1 MIDIADRP
9 EIAPELR
16 LVPHAF
22 RRTFGRPAAGVWYA
36 PGVLNL
42 LGGALKVHA
51 KWGAIVAGDRRD
63 DGLLELVSVNRP
75 TERALLPSGDVPA
88 WAAPLSGSS
97 GGATLMCS
105 IDLPQGSGLSAG
117 EALRT
122 AVALALRDLTGT
134 PDVCDEGLLHP
145 PEVDEGALHRFLVVD
160 TRVRRPEPQV
170 ERAYVY
176 EGGDLGAALT
186 AYHRAQ
192 DPDPEQDAVVEA
204 ALAAGA
210 RGASMLLDPPGR
222 PAVALVDADLV
233 PAVKKAITK
242 AVQIPPRYLTIAP
255 SRLSTE
261 ALR

>member
-1 MIDIADRP
+1 MMDIADRP

-63 DGLLELVSVNRP
+63 DGKLELVSVNRP
-75 TERALLPSGDVPA
+75 TERALLPSDDVPA
-88 WAAPLSGSS
+88 WAAGLEAT

-105 IDLPQGSGLSAG
+105 VDLPQGSGLSAS
-117 EALRT
+117 EALKT
-122 AVALALRDLTGT
+122 AVALALRDLAGT
-134 PDVCDEGLLHP
+134 AHEE
-145 PEVDEGALHRFLVVD
+145 PEAVELDLPGQRLLVVD
-160 TRVRRPEPQV
+160 TRIRRSEPQV
-170 ERAYVY
+170 ERPYAPHTD
-176 EGGDLGAALT
+176 DLGAALT
-186 AYHRAQ
+186 AYHHVQ
-192 DPDPEQDAVVEA
+192 HPDPEQNAVVYA

-210 RGASMLLDPPGR
+210 RGASMLIDPPGR

-242 AVQIPPRYLTIAP
+242 AVDVPPRYLTIVP
-255 SRLSTE
+255 S
-261 ALR
+261 ALNSFSVA

>member
-22 RRTFGRPAAGVWYA
+22 RRTFGRPAEGVWYA

-42 LGGALKVHA
+42 LGGAVRVPA

-63 DGLLELVSVNRP
+63 DGKLELVSVNRP
-75 TERALLPSGDVPA
+75 TERALLPSGEVPA
-88 WAAPLSGSS
+88 WAAPVAGSS

-105 IDLPQGSGLSAG
+105 VDLPQGSGLSAG

-122 AVALALRDLTGT
+122 AVNLALRDLAGA
-134 PDVCDEGLLHP
+134 PDNRDEGRLHP

-160 TRVRRPEPQV
+160 TRVRRAKPQV
-170 ERAYVY
+170 ERPYTRHTD
-176 EGGDLGAALT
+176 DLGAALT
-186 AYHRAQ
+186 AYHQVQ
-192 DPDPEQDAVVEA
+192 DPDPEQDAVVRA

-210 RGASMLLDPPGR
+210 RGASMLIDPPGR

-242 AVQIPPRYLTIAP
+242 AVEVPPRYLTIVPAP
-255 SRLSTE
+255 FKTAASR
-261 ALR
+261 

>member
-1 MIDIADRP
+1 MTDIADRP
-9 EIAPELR
+9 ELAPELR

-42 LGGALKVHA
+42 LGGAVKVPA

-63 DGLLELVSVNRP
+63 DGRLELVSVNRP
-75 TERALLPSGDVPA
+75 TERALLPSDDIPA
-88 WAAPLSGSS
+88 WAAGVEAK
-97 GGATLMCS
+97 GGAALMCS
-105 IDLPQGSGLSAG
+105 VDLPQGSGLSAA

-122 AVALALRDLTGT
+122 AVGLALHDLAGERFEE
-134 PDVCDEGLLHP
+134 PR
-145 PEVDEGALHRFLVVD
+145 PEVLDLPGQRLLVVD
-160 TRVRRPEPQV
+160 TRIRRPEPQV
-170 ERAYVY
+170 EQPYVR
-176 EGGDLGAALT
+176 GTDDLGAALT
-186 AYHRAQ
+186 AYHHAQ
-192 DPDPEQDAVVEA
+192 NPDPEQDAVVQA

-210 RGASMLLDPPGR
+210 RGASLLIDPPGR

-242 AVQIPPRYLTIAP
+242 AVEIPPRYLTIVPA
-255 SRLSTE
+255 LFNTV

>member
-1 MIDIADRP
+1 MTDLADRP
-9 EIAPELR
+9 ELAPELR

-22 RRTFGRPAAGVWYA
+22 RRTFGRPAVGVWYA

-42 LGGALKVHA
+42 LGGAVKVNA

-75 TERALLPSGDVPA
+75 TERALLPSEEDVPA
-88 WAAPLSGSS
+88 WAAGVEAT
-97 GGATLMCS
+97 GGAALMCS
-105 IDLPQGSGLSAG
+105 VDLPQGSGLSAA

-122 AVALALRDLTGT
+122 AVALALKDLAGEQ
-134 PDVCDEGLLHP
+134 CEEP
-145 PEVDEGALHRFLVVD
+145 PAQALDLPGQRLLVVD
-160 TRVRRPEPQV
+160 TRIRRQEPQV
-170 ERAYVY
+170 ERPYTRQA
-176 EGGDLGAALT
+176 EDLGVALT
-186 AYHRAQ
+186 AYHEAQ

-210 RGASMLLDPPGR
+210 RGASMLIDPPGR

-242 AVQIPPRYLTIAP
+242 AVEIPPRYLTIAP
-255 SRLSTE
+255 GPFKAAASR
-261 ALR
+261 

>member
-1 MIDIADRP
+1 MTDIADRP

-22 RRTFGRPAAGVWYA
+22 RRTFGRPAEGVWYA

-42 LGGALKVHA
+42 LGGAVKVPA

-63 DGLLELVSVNRP
+63 DGRLELVSVNRP
-75 TERALLPSGDVPA
+75 TERALLPSDDVPA
-88 WAAPLSGSS
+88 WACGVDTT
-97 GGATLMCS
+97 GGAALMCS
-105 IDLPQGSGLSAG
+105 VDLPRGSGLSAS

-122 AVALALRDLTGT
+122 AVALALADLAGEEFEE
-134 PDVCDEGLLHP
+134 P
-145 PEVDEGALHRFLVVD
+145 GAEALDLPGQRLLVVD
-160 TRVRRPEPQV
+160 TRVRRAEPQV
-170 ERAYVY
+170 ERPYTPRTD
-176 EGGDLGAALT
+176 DLGAELT

-192 DPDPEQDAVVEA
+192 DPDPEQDAVVRA

-210 RGASMLLDPPGR
+210 RGASMLVDPPGR

-233 PAVKKAITK
+233 PAVRK
-242 AVQIPPRYLTIAP
+242 AVTRAVEIPPRYLTIVPGPFKPA
-255 SRLSTE
+255 

>member
-1 MIDIADRP
+1 MDIADRP

-42 LGGALKVHA
+42 LGGAVKVHA

-63 DGLLELVSVNRP
+63 DGKLELVSVNRP
-75 TERALLPSGDVPA
+75 TERALLPSDDVPA
-88 WAAPLSGSS
+88 WAAGLEAT
-97 GGATLMCS
+97 GGAALMCS
-105 IDLPQGSGLSAG
+105 VDLPQGSGLSAG

-122 AVALALRDLTGT
+122 AVELALRDFSGEDL
-134 PDVCDEGLLHP
+134 DDP
-145 PEVDEGALHRFLVVD
+145 PMNVLDLPGQRLLVVD
-160 TRVRRPEPQV
+160 TRIRRPEPQV
-170 ERAYVY
+170 ERRFVQDCD
-176 EGGDLGAALT
+176 DLGAALT
-186 AYHRAQ
+186 AYHRVQ

-210 RGASMLLDPPGR
+210 RGASMLIDPPGR

-242 AVQIPPRYLTIAP
+242 AVDVPPRYLTIVPGPFRTA
-255 SRLSTE
+255 

>member
-22 RRTFGRPAAGVWYA
+22 RRTFGRPAQGVWYA

-42 LGGALKVHA
+42 LGGRVKVHA
-51 KWGAIVAGDRRD
+51 KWGAIVAGDQRD
-63 DGLLELVSVNRP
+63 DGRLELVSVNRP
-75 TERALLPSGDVPA
+75 TERALLPSDEIPA
-88 WAAPLSGSS
+88 WAVPVAGTE

-105 IDLPQGSGLSAG
+105 VDLPQGSGLAAG

-122 AVALALRDLTGT
+122 AVGLALRDLAGSAYVE
-134 PDVCDEGLLHP
+134 PRAAELDLPGQRL
-145 PEVDEGALHRFLVVD
+145 LVVD
-160 TRVRRPEPQV
+160 TRIRRDEPQV
-170 ERAYVY
+170 ERPYVWD
-176 EGGDLGAALT
+176 GDDLGAALT
-186 AYHRAQ
+186 AYHHVQ
-192 DPDPEQDAVVEA
+192 DPDPEQDAVVRA

-210 RGASMLLDPPGR
+210 RGASMLVDPPGR

-242 AVQIPPRYLTIAP
+242 AVEVPPRYLTITPAP
-255 SRLSTE
+255 FRTE

>member
-22 RRTFGRPAAGVWYA
+22 RRTFGRPAQGVWYA

-42 LGGALKVHA
+42 LGGAVKVHA
-51 KWGAIVAGDRRD
+51 KWGAIVAGDQRD
-63 DGLLELVSVNRP
+63 DGRLELVSVNRP
-75 TERALLPSGDVPA
+75 TERALLPSDELPA
-88 WAAPLSGSS
+88 WAAGLEAT

-105 IDLPQGSGLSAG
+105 VDLPRGSGLAAG

-122 AVALALRDLTGT
+122 AVRLALRDLADG
-134 PDVCDEGLLHP
+134 EFEEP
-145 PEVDEGALHRFLVVD
+145 PAVNLDLPGQRLLVVD
-160 TRVRRPEPQV
+160 TRIRRDEPQR
-170 ERAYVY
+170 ERPYTPDTD
-176 EGGDLGAALT
+176 DLGAALT
-186 AYHRAQ
+186 AYHHVQ
-192 DPDPEQDAVVEA
+192 DPDPEQDAVVRA

-210 RGASMLLDPPGR
+210 RGASTLVDPPGR

-242 AVQIPPRYLTIAP
+242 AVEVPPRYLTIVP
-255 SRLSTE
+255 GPFRTE

>member
-22 RRTFGRPAAGVWYA
+22 RRTFGRPAEGVWYA

-42 LGGALKVHA
+42 LGGAVKVHA

-63 DGLLELVSVNRP
+63 DGKLELVSVNRP
-75 TERALLPSGDVPA
+75 TERALLPSTDVPA
-88 WAAPLSGSS
+88 WAAPLAAFP

-105 IDLPQGSGLSAG
+105 VDLPQGSGLSAG

-122 AVALALRDLTGT
+122 AVGLALRDLAGNAH
-134 PDVCDEGLLHP
+134 EE
-145 PEVDEGALHRFLVVD
+145 PEAAQLDLPGQRLLVVD
-160 TRVRRPEPQV
+160 TRVRREKPQE
-170 ERAYVY
+170 ERSFTPRT
-176 EGGDLGAALT
+176 GDLGAALT
-186 AYHRAQ
+186 AYHHAQ
-192 DPDPEQDAVVEA
+192 DPDPVQDAVVKA

-210 RGASMLLDPPGR
+210 RGASMLVDPPGR

-242 AVQIPPRYLTIAP
+242 AAEIPPRYLTITPA
-255 SRLSTE
+255 RFRTE

>member
-1 MIDIADRP
+1 MTVDIADRP
-9 EIAPELR
+9 ELAPELR

-22 RRTFGRPAAGVWYA
+22 RRTFGRPAEGVWYA

-42 LGGALKVHA
+42 LGGVIKVPA

-75 TERALLPSGDVPA
+75 TERALLPSDDVPA
-88 WAAPLSGSS
+88 WAAGVRAW
-97 GGATLMCS
+97 GGAALMCS
-105 IDLPQGSGLSAG
+105 VDLPRGSGLSAS

-122 AVALALRDLTGT
+122 AVELALKDLAGERF
-134 PDVCDEGLLHP
+134 DEP
-145 PEVDEGALHRFLVVD
+145 RTEALDLPGQRLLVVD
-160 TRVRRPEPQV
+160 TRIRRPEPQV
-170 ERAYVY
+170 ERPYTRQA
-176 EGGDLGAALT
+176 EDLGVALT
-186 AYHRAQ
+186 AYHHAQ

-210 RGASMLLDPPGR
+210 RGAGMLIDPPGR

-233 PAVKKAITK
+233 PAVRRAITK
-242 AVQIPPRYLTIAP
+242 AVEIPPRYLTIVP
-255 SRLSTE
+255 GPFNTV

>member
-1 MIDIADRP
+1 MTDMIDIADRP

-22 RRTFGRPAAGVWYA
+22 RRTFGRPAEGVWYA

-42 LGGALKVHA
+42 LGGAVRVRA

-63 DGLLELVSVNRP
+63 DGRLELVSVNRP
-75 TERALLPSGDVPA
+75 AERALLPSAEVPQ
-88 WAAPLSGSS
+88 WAAALAGTG

-105 IDLPQGSGLSAG
+105 VDLPRGSGLSAG

-122 AVALALRDLTGT
+122 AVGLALRDLAGG
-134 PDVCDEGLLHP
+134 PHEDAPAIDLDLPGRRL
-145 PEVDEGALHRFLVVD
+145 LVVD
-160 TRVRRPEPQV
+160 TRIRRAEPQE
-170 ERAYVY
+170 ERPYAPHT
-176 EGGDLGAALT
+176 EDLGVALT
-186 AYHRAQ
+186 AHHHAQ
-192 DPDPEQDAVVEA
+192 DPDPEQNAVVHA

-210 RGASMLLDPPGR
+210 HGACMLVDPPGR

-242 AVQIPPRYLTIAP
+242 AVEIPPRYLTIVPGPFKAAA
-255 SRLSTE
+255 SR
-261 ALR
+261 